1 VLVRE
6 FVETFPDTTPAPV
19 YVFAPHKP
27 PRAREASYEPVL
39 AERAAQMVVDRL
51 VDPSMRDLC
60 FSAFY
65 ADETSAREV
74 VETANTLPFL
84 VERRVV
90 LVRNA
95 ERYQSEAAGRALF
108 DYLENPCESTVLVL
122 LANPLDKRLKLYRAC
137 EKAAVLVE
145 CPRLQEHEAAL
156 WVRQEIEARGKQV
169 DAAAVGALTERTGT
183 SLADINNAVA
193 LVCGYV
199 TGDTVTADDVA
210 AACADTHEEEVW
222 ALTDAIARSDTP
234 VAVRVLREI
243 VDPNKNEF
251 QILGSLNWLLR
262 SAYGVAAG
270 GDAKKSVK
278 PFVARKVQPL
288 ADKLGAEKFP
298 AAFRLCVETDLMM
311 RSTGVDRSLALELL
325 VVKLAAPRR
334 RAAAH

>member
-1 VLVRE
+1 MLVNE
-6 FVETFPDTTPAPV
+6 FLDTFAESGPAPV
-19 YVFAPHKP
+19 YLFTPHKP
-27 PRAREASYEPVL
+27 PRARDASFEPVL
-39 AERAAQMVVDRL
+39 AEKAVDLVLDRL
-51 VDPSMRDLC
+51 VEPSMKDLC

-95 ERYQSEAAGRALF
+95 ERYQSEPAGRALF
-108 DYLENPCESTVLVL
+108 DYLEDPCESTVLLL
-122 LANPLDKRLKLYRAC
+122 LANPVDKRLKLYKTAEKRA
-137 EKAAVLVE
+137 VVVE
-145 CPRLQEHEAAL
+145 CPQLQEHEAAL
-156 WVRQEIEARGKQV
+156 WARREIEARGKQV
-169 DAAAVGALTERTGT
+169 DAGAVAALTERTGV
-183 SLADINNAVA
+183 SLSDINNAVN
-193 LVCGYV
+193 LVCSYV
-199 TGDTVTADDVA
+199 TGDEVTAEDVA

-222 ALTDAIARSDTP
+222 ALTDAIARSDTA

-243 VDPNKNEF
+243 LDPNKNEF

-270 GDAKKSVK
+270 GEAKRSVK

-288 ADKLGAEKFP
+288 ADKLGVEKFP

-311 RSTGVDRSLALELL
+311 RSTGVDRALALELL

-334 RAAAH
+334 RAAG